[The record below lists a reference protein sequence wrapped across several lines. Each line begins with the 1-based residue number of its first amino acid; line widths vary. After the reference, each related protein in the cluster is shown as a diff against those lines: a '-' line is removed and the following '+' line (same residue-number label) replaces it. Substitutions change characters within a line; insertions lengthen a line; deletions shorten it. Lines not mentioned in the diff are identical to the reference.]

1 MTETTKLNPLI
12 EAIGEIDEKMIE
24 KAQTPAKK
32 RVGLRIAIIAA
43 AAALLLGTTAAA
55 TFGNNPIVK
64 INNKKVKARY
74 SSYVNEDGW
83 TVETTAVELP
93 VDYCCY
99 KPVGEIRAVFDSDTQ
114 ETACYDELGVRLGH
128 RGVSIWLNL
137 YVNAEKDGET
147 PFLFVSGSG
156 DDVHHQSETMSADG
170 KKIEI
175 EFWQDPAQALKS
187 ELQDKKFKRQT
198 AEERYKDFLIYGD
211 PFEYAEL
218 DGFKCPTYHELFS
231 IEDIHI
237 TNHGATFP
245 SLLPSEAM
253 KLYDYAPVELKGF
266 SEKAGLSVFFFTDEV
281 RWEHGLYMEVH
292 EITQQMFVYTLVEEQ
307 SGAEVLFTVWRSAEN
322 KDTYTDH
329 FNFDYEYI
337 PLNNGTQARLH
348 EGLDGIVI
356 LEFEKDGAAYGLNLG
371 TERGMVETVL
381 ERIELL

>member
-1 MTETTKLNPLI
+1 MTELNPLF
-12 EAIGEIDEKMIE
+12 EAIGEIDEAMIE
-24 KAQTPAKK
+24 KAQAPAKK
-32 RVGLRIAIIAA
+32 RVGLRVAIIAA

-93 VDYCCY
+93 VDYCRY
-99 KPVGEIRAVFDSDTQ
+99 KPVGEIRAVYDSDTNV
-114 ETACYDELGVRLGH
+114 AVCYDELGVRLDKITLW
-128 RGVSIWLNL
+128 VNL
-137 YVNAEKDGET
+137 YVHAEKDGET
-147 PFLFVSGSG
+147 PFMIMSSRS
-156 DDVHHQSETMSADG
+156 DSNHHESETLTPDG
-170 KKIEI
+170 KSIEI
-175 EFWQDPAQALKS
+175 EFWQDPAQTLKS
-187 ELQDKKFKRQT
+187 ELEDKKFKRQT
-198 AEERYKDFLIYGD
+198 ADERYADFLIYGD

-218 DGFKCPTYHELFS
+218 DGFKCPTYHEMFA
-231 IEDIHI
+231 IEDIRI
-237 TNHGATFP
+237 TNQAATFP

-281 RWEHGLYMEVH
+281 RWENGLYMEVH
-292 EITQQMFVYTLVEEQ
+292 EITQQIFVYTLVEEQ

-329 FNFDYEYI
+329 FDFDYEYI
-337 PLNNGTQARLH
+337 PLNNGTNARLH
-348 EGLDGIVI
+348 QGLDDIFI

-371 TERGMVETVL
+371 TERGLVETVL
-381 ERIELL
+381 ERMELL

>member
-1 MTETTKLNPLI
+1 MTELNPLF
-12 EAIGEIDEKMIE
+12 EAIGEIDDAIIE
-24 KAQTPAKK
+24 KAQTKAKK

-64 INNKKVKARY
+64 INNKKVKPRY

-83 TVETTAVELP
+83 TVGTTAVELP
-93 VDYCCY
+93 VDYCRY
-99 KPVGEIRAVFDSDTQ
+99 QPVGEIRAVFDSDTK

-128 RGVSIWLNL
+128 NGVSIWLNL
-137 YVNAEKDGET
+137 YVDAEKDGET
-147 PFLFVSGSG
+147 PFMSMSSTG
-156 DDVHHQSETMSADG
+156 DDMHHQSETMSADH

-187 ELQDKKFKRQT
+187 ELENKKFKRQT
-198 AEERYKDFLIYGD
+198 ADERYKDFLIYGD

-218 DGFKCPTYHELFS
+218 DGFKCPTYHELFA
-231 IEDIHI
+231 IEDIRI
-237 TNHGATFP
+237 TNHAATFP

-281 RWEHGLYMEVH
+281 RWENGLYMEVH

-307 SGAEVLFTVWRSAEN
+307 SGAEILFTVWRSAEN

-329 FNFDYEYI
+329 FDFDYEYI
-337 PLNNGTQARLH
+337 PLNNGTNARLH
-348 EGLDGIVI
+348 QGLDDIFI

-371 TERGMVETVL
+371 TERGLVETVL
-381 ERIELL
+381 ERMELL

>member
-1 MTETTKLNPLI
+1 MTELNPLF
-12 EAIGEIDEKMIE
+12 EAIGEIDEAMIE
-24 KAQTPAKK
+24 KAQAPAKK
-32 RVGLRIAIIAA
+32 RVGLRVAIIAA

-93 VDYCCY
+93 VDYCRY
-99 KPVGEIRAVFDSDTQ
+99 KPVGEIRAVYDGDTNV
-114 ETACYDELGVRLGH
+114 AVCYDELGVRLDKITLW
-128 RGVSIWLNL
+128 VNL
-137 YVNAEKDGET
+137 YVHAEKDGET
-147 PFLFVSGSG
+147 PFMIMSSRS
-156 DDVHHQSETMSADG
+156 DSNHHESETLTPDG
-170 KKIEI
+170 KSIEI
-175 EFWQDPAQALKS
+175 EFWQDPAQTLKS
-187 ELQDKKFKRQT
+187 ELEDKKFKRQT
-198 AEERYKDFLIYGD
+198 ADERYADFLIYGD

-218 DGFKCPTYHELFS
+218 DGFKCPTYHELFA
-231 IEDIHI
+231 IEDIRI
-237 TNHGATFP
+237 TNQAATFP

-281 RWEHGLYMEVH
+281 RWENGLYMEVH
-292 EITQQMFVYTLVEEQ
+292 EITQQIFVYTLVEEQ

-329 FNFDYEYI
+329 FDFDYEYI
-337 PLNNGTQARLH
+337 PLNNGTNARLH
-348 EGLDGIVI
+348 QGLDDIFI

-371 TERGMVETVL
+371 TERGLVEKVL
-381 ERIELL
+381 ERMELL